1 MCGNRFGYIEIHPVD
16 YCNNN
21 CRWCNNHSPHIA
33 SREQYSAGQYIQWL
47 DMMLAANIDFGDI
60 SIMGGEPFMH
70 DNLTA
75 FVYELRKHYP
85 QRKIMLST
93 NGFWL

>member
-33 SREQYSAGQYIQWL
+33 SREQYA
-47 DMMLAANIDFGDI
+47 
-60 SIMGGEPFMH
+60 
-70 DNLTA
+70 
-75 FVYELRKHYP
+75 
-85 QRKIMLST
+85 LSPEIRT
-93 NGFWL
+93 TG